1 MTRAALLFAVVLGG
15 LAGCASPIVQKA
27 TALMAGTTV
36 TAPTVITAL
45 DARQKTMTVL
55 DKNVA
60 FLIVPI
66 KQAEGGVTVW
76 SSADNVQFTF
86 RGDMLISTRGTGP
99 DLMSSSGPSLS
110 QIKTRNGPFARKYHF
125 LDGSDQSVVLAYNCS
140 VKDMLVPKGNRHVV
154 EDCSGSEGSFR
165 NEYLFGADG
174 AVSETIQWLGSGNG
188 RFLIK

>member
-66 KQAEGGVTVW
+66 KQAAGGVTVW
-76 SSADNVQFTF
+76 SSADNVQFAF

-99 DLMSSSGPSLS
+99 DMMSSSGPSLS
-110 QIKTRNGPFARKYHF
+110 QIKTGKGPFTRRYHF
-125 LDGSDQSVVLAYNCS
+125 LDGTDQPVVLTYTCS
-140 VKDMLVPKGNRHVV
+140 THDLPVPKGNRHVA
-154 EDCSGSEGSFR
+154 EDCSGAAGSFR
-165 NEYLFGADG
+165 NEYLFNANG
-174 AVSETIQWLGSGNG
+174 AVSETIQWLGFGNG